1 MPSAAGRFGSR
12 ATALTLCGLAL
23 LVVGVIVLVDRDL
36 ARALMAEH
44 GPVEW
49 IQVTLTTA
57 AAALAARHGARAAA
71 AGRSA
76 ALDVGI
82 VTTLGMI
89 AIGEVDLDRALFGVK
104 IIATQFF
111 VHPGYPFALRA
122 LAVLVIVGIPVAIL
136 LWVLA
141 RWRPVLADALTGLR
155 EPWGQVA
162 AWGLA
167 LYIAIQ
173 LFERPIDAIP
183 WQPRNVIEEMLEF
196 LSAICFFVGLAARRE

>member
-1 MPSAAGRFGSR
+1 
-12 ATALTLCGLAL
+12 LTLCGLAL
-23 LVVGVIVLVDRDL
+23 LVLGAIPIVDRDL

-49 IQVTLTTA
+49 IQVALTTA
-57 AAALAARHGARAAA
+57 AAALAARHGAQRAA

-111 VHPGYPFALRA
+111 VHPGYPLALRA
-122 LAVLVIVGIPVAIL
+122 LAVLVIVGVPVSIL
-136 LWVLA
+136 VWMLA
-141 RWRPVLADALTGLR
+141 RWRPVLDDSLAGLR

-162 AWGLA
+162 ACGLA
-167 LYIAIQ
+167 LYVGIQ

-183 WQPRNVIEEMLEF
+183 WQPRNFIEELLEF
-196 LSAICFFVGLAARRE
+196 LSAICFFVGLAARRS